1 TKMPVKVNVHAN
13 DTDSD
18 NDTLTVTSVSLPSN
32 GIATVNL
39 DNTVTYAP
47 LLGYSGPDS
56 FTYDVS
62 DGNGGTATAT
72 VSVLVNDPPV
82 ANAQSVSLTMDTT
95 STVTL
100 TGSDPNNDPLSFK
113 VTALPAH
120 GKLYDGTGTGG
131 HLIVAGDLPYAL
143 TGTAD
148 TATYQ
153 PNTGYSGPDS
163 FQFKA
168 NDGHVDSVA
177 AATVSISVDH
187 VNHPP
192 VANDDSAST

>member
-72 VSVLVNDPPV
+72 VSILVNDPPV
-82 ANAQSVSLTMDTT
+82 ANAQSVSLNQDTT
-95 STVTL
+95 STVSLTEIGRASCRVRVKSTSRPGPRNRYDVTGQCTPPTL
-100 TGSDPNNDPLSFK
+100 
-113 VTALPAH
+113 
-120 GKLYDGTGTGG
+120 
-131 HLIVAGDLPYAL
+131 
-143 TGTAD
+143 
-148 TATYQ
+148 
-153 PNTGYSGPDS
+153 
-163 FQFKA
+163 
-168 NDGHVDSVA
+168 
-177 AATVSISVDH
+177 
-187 VNHPP
+187 
-192 VANDDSAST
+192 